1 MIHSSIS
8 VQFSALRFQKQ
19 LITVVFMV
27 ALSFQLTAQ
36 IEEESTGNT
45 ANQIIVED
53 AIEQVGE
60 EGDFTFDTEFEDLAA
75 FANNKINL
83 NRATKEDLT
92 ALGLL
97 NPLQIQSLIQYR
109 KNLGNLIS
117 IYELQAVPNFDLN
130 TIYSILPYVSMG
142 SEMIGKEDFKGR
154 LFNGDNTIY
163 TRFRRVLEAQEGY
176 QTEKDNRYLGD
187 RNQYYLRYRYKYDTR
202 LSYGITLEK
211 DAGEA
216 FFTGSNPQGFDYMSA
231 HFYAR
236 DLSRNIKSVA
246 VGDFRVSLGQGL
258 TIWSGFGFGKSA
270 AVLNTKQQAVTIAPY
285 TSVNENAFL
294 RGAAT
299 TLAFEKFSFS
309 FFASYRRLDANIIEV
324 DTFDFEE
331 VVQAVSAFQISGFH
345 RNSSEIIDEKALGQL
360 LFGGS
365 LSYDLQR
372 GTISLNAA
380 CVQYDAAL
388 KTAETPVNL
397 YRFSGETLTNISV
410 DYNYTFRNMHFFGET
425 AMSDNLGIATLNS
438 VLISTGRNID
448 FTVLHRY
455 FEPEY
460 QAIAGNTFAESSG
473 VSNENGLYVGLQ
485 CSFNRQWK
493 VAAYFDSW
501 KHHWLRY
508 NIEAPSLGREYLVQL
523 SYRPNRESE
532 IYLRFRNE
540 TKERNATIASP
551 IDYLVINNRKQLRLH
566 LSSQINDAFTIKSR
580 VELSYFENSVDEP
593 ELGFLVYQDLT
604 YRIGDFR
611 FSTRFALFD
620 TESFNAR
627 IFAYESDLLYNF
639 SIPAYYYQ
647 GSRFYVN
654 GRYRI
659 SRAVTLEARF
669 ARTTFYNRSSVGTGL
684 EAIDGNK
691 RSEVKIQARI
701 RF

>member
-27 ALSFQLTAQ
+27 VLSLQLTAQ

-60 EGDFTFDTEFEDLAA
+60 EGDFSFDTQFEDLTA

-130 TIYSILPYVSMG
+130 TIASILPYVSMG
-142 SEMIGKEDFKGR
+142 SELIGKEDFKGR
-154 LFNGDNTIY
+154 LLNGDNTIY
-163 TRFRRVLEAQEGY
+163 TRFRRILETQEGY
-176 QTEKDNRYLGD
+176 KTEKDNRYLGD
-187 RNQYYLRYRYKYDTR
+187 RNQYYLRYRYNYDTR

-216 FFTGSNPQGFDYMSA
+216 FFSGSNPHGFDYMSA
-231 HFYAR
+231 HLYAR

-246 VGDFRVSLGQGL
+246 IGDFQVALGQGL

-270 AVLNTKQQAVTIAPY
+270 TVLNTKRQAAVIRPY

-294 RGAAT
+294 RGVAT
-299 TLAFEKFSFS
+299 TLAFEKFTFS
-309 FFASYRRLDANIIEV
+309 LFGSYRQLDANIIEV

-331 VVQAVSAFQISGFH
+331 AVQAVSAFQISGFH

-380 CVQYDAAL
+380 RVQYDAAL
-388 KTAETPVNL
+388 KAAETPVNL
-397 YRFSGETLTNISV
+397 YRFSGETLMNVSV
-410 DYNYTFRNMHFFGET
+410 DYHYTLRNMHFFGET
-425 AMSDNLGIATLNS
+425 AMSDNLGVATLNS
-438 VLISTGRNID
+438 VLISTGKNID
-448 FTVLHRY
+448 FTVLCRY

-460 QAIAGNTFAESSG
+460 QTIAGNTFAESSS
-473 VSNENGLYVGLQ
+473 VNNENGLYIGLQ
-485 CSFNRQWK
+485 CYLNSKWK

-508 NIEAPSLGREYLVQL
+508 NIEAPSLGREYLVKL

-540 TKERNATIASP
+540 TKERNTTTASP

-580 VELSYFENSVDEP
+580 VELSYFDNSVDEP
-593 ELGFLVYQDLT
+593 ELGLLVYQDLT

-627 IFAYESDLLYNF
+627 IFAYENDLLYNF

-654 GRYRI
+654 SRYRV
-659 SRAVTLEARF
+659 SKAVTLEARF
-669 ARTTFYNRSSVGTGL
+669 ARTTFYNRSTVGTGL

-691 RSEVKIQARI
+691 RSEVKIQVRI
-701 RF
+701 KF